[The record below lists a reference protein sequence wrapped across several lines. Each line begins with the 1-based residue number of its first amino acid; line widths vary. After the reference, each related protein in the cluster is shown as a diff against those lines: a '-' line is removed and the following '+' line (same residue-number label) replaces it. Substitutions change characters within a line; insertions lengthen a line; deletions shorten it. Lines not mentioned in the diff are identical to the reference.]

1 MARRYRV
8 ALVGANLGWHGC
20 VRPSCRH
27 CVDQGR
33 RLPKRRV
40 VLVGANLGWH
50 GCNRSARRLFGVTL
64 KRAERACHFVAES
77 LGAPITRTGRIM
89 EGQGVHAEGHGP
101 SGDEHFA

>member
-8 ALVGANLGWHGC
+8 A
-20 VRPSCRH
+20 
-27 CVDQGR
+27 
-33 RLPKRRV
+33 
-40 VLVGANLGWH
+40 LVGANLGWH

-89 EGQGVHAEGHGP
+89 EGQGVHVEGHGP